1 MTHLLPSHRT
11 VTQNLKKSVRPKV
24 LPVTNRGLSQS
35 NNRRNV
41 TKKKPTKR
49 AKQRKNRRPRT
60 RQQLNELSKV
70 ATNDSLN
77 DQRHQII
84 EQSNDSPDIEEDT
97 KSQIEQKE
105 LKQMSNRYE
114 NIPNN
119 SFWDSTDKES
129 VEDRHKSMDDIDKEL
144 SDRRKRPYF

>member
-1 MTHLLPSHRT
+1 MTHLLPSHRI

-41 TKKKPTKR
+41 TKKKTTKR
-49 AKQRKNRRPRT
+49 AKQRKNRRPST
-60 RQQLNELSKV
+60 RQQVNKLSKV

-84 EQSNDSPDIEEDT
+84 EQSNDLTDIEVDT
-97 KSQIEQKE
+97 KSQMEQKE
-105 LKQMSNRYE
+105 LNQMSNRFR
-114 NIPNN
+114 NNLIN

-129 VEDRHKSMDDIDKEL
+129 VEDRHKSIDDIDKEL